1 MRKKRILALV
11 LAAAAGFTALGV
23 GLKYYRDSHIFLD
36 GRVYPR
42 DAASLDLRG
51 TEISLSHYDALRT
64 CLPDCE
70 IVWDIPFQGTLYP
83 EGTQEVTVSSLS
95 WDDLAVL
102 DYFPALKTVSAEAC
116 TDYPQLAAL
125 KERRPDLEVRYTV
138 TVDGRAYPHDTRTLV
153 IQDITDEQIGLLK
166 YLPDL
171 ESIQA
176 EACTDLPQLK
186 KMWEARPEC
195 SVSYFVPIAD
205 SRYTQDTTELELT
218 GANLSELL
226 QQLPYLPEMKKITL
240 YDPVGSADTL
250 QALLKTYPEISFFW
264 KMDVLGVTVTSDDR
278 EVDLSGLPLDSPEP
292 VKEAMAYFPNAEQ
305 VTLCD
310 CGLDNETLAAFREE
324 MRGQYKVV
332 WSVAVGYLTLRTDDT
347 CYMPGKYNRGVND
360 THAYNLRYCE
370 DMVCIDVG
378 HKPITHCEWA
388 AYMPN
393 LKYLILADTGVSD
406 LTPLTGLEHLIYLEA
421 FLTRVKDYSPLLTCT
436 ALEDLNLCYTHG
448 DPEPIKQMT
457 WLKRLW
463 WAESPL
469 SVEEFQQYLPDTQ
482 LMFLHHSSTGNGWRR
497 GQNYY
502 DMRDL
507 LGVPYMGG

>member
-1 MRKKRILALV
+1 MTKKKILTLL
-11 LAAAAGFTALGV
+11 LAAAALIAALGF
-23 GLKYYRDSHIFLD
+23 GWKHYRDTHVFLD

-42 DAASLDLRG
+42 DAVRLDLRG
-51 TEISLSHYDALRT
+51 TEISLSHYEALRA

-70 IVWDIPFQGTLYP
+70 IAWDIPFQGTRYP
-83 EGTQEVTVSSLS
+83 EDTQVLTVSALS
-95 WDDLAVL
+95 EEDLAAL
-102 DYFPALKTVSAEAC
+102 DYFPMLKTLSAESC
-116 TDYPQLAAL
+116 RDYPQLAAL
-125 KERRPDLEVRYTV
+125 KQRRPDLQVLYTV
-138 TVDGRAYPHDTRTLV
+138 TVDGRDYPQDARTLTV
-153 IQDITDEQIGLLK
+153 QNITDEQIGLLK
-166 YLPDL
+166 YLPNL
-171 ESIQA
+171 ESVSA
-176 EACTDLPQLK
+176 EACADLPRLK
-186 KMWEARPEC
+186 KLRETYPDCR
-195 SVSYFVPIAD
+195 VSYFVPIAGE
-205 SRYTQDTTELELT
+205 RCPQDTAELELT
-218 GANLSELL
+218 GASLSELSR
-226 QQLPYLPEMKKITL
+226 QLPYLPQMKKVTL
-240 YDPVGSADTL
+240 YDPVGSAETL
-250 QALLKTYPEISFFW
+250 RTLLESYPDIDFFW
-264 KMDVLGVTVTSDDR
+264 KMDILGITVTSEDR
-278 EVDLSGLPLDSPEP
+278 EIDLSGHLLDSPEP

-360 THAYNLRYCE
+360 AHAYNLRYCE

-421 FLTRVKDYSPLLTCT
+421 FLTQVKDYSPLLTCT

-482 LMFLHHSSTGNGWRR
+482 LMFLHHSSTGNGWRQ